1 MRKFGPDN
9 PRPSPTATDPLY
21 EFPICLI
28 VETFDFQFG
37 FMTLLRSQ
45 SRKMVHNVYI
55 RTYIFHLQID
65 IR

>member
-9 PRPSPTATDPLY
+9 PRPSTTATDPLY
-21 EFPICLI
+21 EFSICLI

-55 RTYIFHLQID
+55 RTYNFHLQID